1 MQATK
6 LFTKPISGTQEA
18 QNQPGIQAM
27 PLWQSLLLFG
37 LPAALVVVSFH
48 AFRPWLQTQGYTPIT
63 SFLGALTVP
72 LALLFA
78 AALIAYHRVEGRPL
92 EWSAFSQ
99 RMRLPRFRWMDVLL
113 GFGLFITI
121 AAGYQLFSGLG
132 AALIRA
138 GLIPIPSNLPALVDP
153 LAGFTPAALDR
164 MAGGWLLG
172 QWAVVLLFAVLLF
185 FNIAGEEL
193 WWRGYILPRQELTH
207 GRWTWLL
214 HGLLW
219 NVFHIF
225 KWWDMIALLPVTL
238 ILSYAAQRLKNNWP
252 VIIAHA
258 LLNGLSLV
266 IVTAGVIGLL

>member
-1 MQATK
+1 M
-6 LFTKPISGTQEA
+6 
-18 QNQPGIQAM
+18 
-27 PLWQSLLLFG
+27 
-37 LPAALVVVSFH
+37 
-48 AFRPWLQTQGYTPIT
+48 
-63 SFLGALTVP
+63 P

-78 AALIAYHRVEGRPL
+78 AALIAYHRVEGRPQ
-92 EWSAFSQ
+92 EWRAFSQ
-99 RMRLPRFRWMDVLL
+99 RMRLPRFRLMDVLL
-113 GFGLFITI
+113 GFSLFITI

-138 GLIPIPSNLPALVDP
+138 GLIPIPGNLPALVDP
-153 LAGFTPAALDR
+153 QAGFTPAALDR

-219 NVFHIF
+219 NFFHIF
-225 KWWDMIALLPVTL
+225 KWWDMIAVLPVTL

-252 VIIAHA
+252 VIIVHA